1 LALKDVELKLI
12 SELMRNSRRSDRE
25 LAKAIGTSQ
34 PTVTRIR
41 NKLEKEGYLLEYT
54 AMPNFVKLGYHL
66 FALTFVSLRQTL
78 SRKEAE
84 EVRETAVEMARDA
97 SQNVVVIERGIGL
110 GHAAV
115 IGSFHK
121 DYASY
126 VELIDKLERKPYLEG
141 KSESFLINLDDKF
154 HYRHLTL
161 ATLAKHILTLKE
173 KNE

>member
-1 LALKDVELKLI
+1 VKEVELKLI
-12 SELMRNSRRSDRE
+12 SELMKNSRRSDRE

-54 AMPNFVKLGYHL
+54 AMPNFIKLGYHL
-66 FALTFVSLRQTL
+66 FALTFVSMRQTID
-78 SRKEAE
+78 REEAE
-84 EVRETAVEMARDA
+84 KMRKAAVQMARNA
-97 SQNVVVIERGIGL
+97 SPNVVVIERGIGL
-110 GHAAV
+110 GHTVV

-126 VELIDKLERKPYLEG
+126 VELIDELGREPYLEG
-141 KSESFLINLDDKF
+141 KTESFLMNLDDKF

-173 KNE
+173 KKE

>member
-1 LALKDVELKLI
+1 LTLKEIELKLI
-12 SELMRNSRRSDRE
+12 SELMKNSRRSDRE

-41 NKLEKEGYLLEYT
+41 NKMEKEGYILEYT
-54 AMPNFVKLGYHL
+54 AMPNFIKLGYHL
-66 FALTFVSLRQTL
+66 FALTLISIKQAL
-78 SRKEAE
+78 SKEEAE
-84 EVRETAVEMARDA
+84 KARKAAVQMARDA
-97 SQNVVVIERGIGL
+97 PSNVVVIERGIGL
-110 GHAAV
+110 GHTAM

-126 VELIDKLERKPYLEG
+126 VELIDDLERSPYLEG
-141 KSESFLINLDDKF
+141 KTESFLINLDDRF